1 MKKLNIIAA
10 LTLVLI
16 LIIVAC
22 KKNKELTIISKF
34 EYSEWTSCNSNK
46 IQTRTYRILFSA
58 NDSVVPPADSL
69 ERSCVIPC
77 TSFIYS
83 VWTACTNS
91 LQTRTYTS
99 NPIGCGSLPPQD
111 SIKRNCG
118 TLSCSFVYSGWTP
131 CANNLQTRTYT
142 SSPVGCSG
150 APPADSIS
158 RPCVITPTCT
168 FVYNSWSACSNGIQT
183 RVYIASPSGCSG
195 TPPADSI
202 SRPCVVLTTIQIGT
216 QNWTTRNLEVTTYKN
231 GDPIPEV
238 QSATTWTAL
247 TTGAWCTYSNT
258 TINGTTYGK
267 LYNWYAVNDPRGLA
281 PNGYHIPT
289 DAEWSTLISSQGG
302 TLTAGGKLKE
312 AGSSHWLNND
322 AATTNSS
329 GFTALPGGNRYYLDG
344 SFNNITTFGG
354 WWSFSQSP
362 LTNSAWRYGMGNTGS
377 AVDRAERGMQ
387 WAYSVRCLK
396 D

>member
-58 NDSVVPPADSL
+58 NASDVPPADSL

-118 TLSCSFVYSGWTP
+118 SCSFVYSGWTP
-131 CANNLQTRTYT
+131 CTNNLQTRTYT

-158 RPCVITPTCT
+158 RSCVITPTLCT
-168 FVYNSWSACSNGIQT
+168 FVYNAWSACSNGVQT
-183 RVYIASPSGCSG
+183 RIYTASPSGCSG

-202 SRPCVVLTTIQIGT
+202 SRPCVILTTIQIGT
-216 QNWTTRNLEVTTYKN
+216 QNWTLKNLEVTTYAN
-231 GDPIPEV
+231 GETIPQE
-238 QSATTWTAL
+238 QNPAAWANL
-247 TTGAWCTYSNT
+247 TTGAWCYFNNT
-258 TINGTTYGK
+258 LSNGTTYGK

-281 PNGYHIPT
+281 PYGYHIPT
-289 DAEWSTLISSQGG
+289 DVEWSTLITSQGG

-312 AGSSHWLNND
+312 YGVSHWLAPNTG
-322 AATTNSS
+322 ATNSS
-329 GFTALPGGNRYYLDG
+329 GFTGLPGGYRSDLGSDFNFAIEGNWWTKTQIDANNAKEFYLV
-344 SFNNITTFGG
+344 N
-354 WWSFSQSP
+354 
-362 LTNSAWRYGMGNTGS
+362 TNASILPYTLLKKSGL
-377 AVDRAERGMQ
+377 
-387 WAYSVRCLK
+387 SVRCLK

>member
-1 MKKLNIIAA
+1 MKKLNIITA
-10 LTLVLI
+10 LTVLLI

-46 IQTRTYRILFSA
+46 IQTRTYTKVFSA
-58 NDSVVPPADSL
+58 NASDVPPADSL
-69 ERSCVIPC
+69 QRSCVIPC

-83 VWTACTNS
+83 AWSVCANS
-91 LQTRTYTS
+91 VQTRTYTS

-131 CANNLQTRTYT
+131 CTNNLQTRTYT

-158 RPCVITPTCT
+158 RSCVITPTCT
-168 FVYNSWSACSNGIQT
+168 FVYNSWSACSNGVQT
-183 RVYIASPSGCSG
+183 RIYTSSPSGCSG
-195 TPPADSI
+195 NPPADSI
-202 SRPCVVLTTIQIGT
+202 SRPCVILQTIQIGT
-216 QNWTTRNLEVTTYKN
+216 QTWTLKNLDVVTYKN
-231 GDPIPEV
+231 GDPIPEE
-238 QSATTWTAL
+238 QNPTAWANL
-247 TTGAWCTYSNT
+247 TTGAWCYYSNNT
-258 TINGTTYGK
+258 ANGTTYGK

-289 DAEWSTLISSQGG
+289 DAEWSTLIASQSG
-302 TLTAGGKLKE
+302 TSTAGGKLKE
-312 AGSSHWLNND
+312 FGISHWLAPNTG
-322 AATTNSS
+322 ATNSS
-329 GFTALPGGNRYYLDG
+329 LFTGLPGGWRDG
-344 SFNNITTFGG
+344 LGADDALTEEAN
-354 WWSFSQSP
+354 WWSKSQTSASSANEFYLVYNSGAIGTFSAP
-362 LTNSAWRYGMGNTGS
+362 KKAGI
-377 AVDRAERGMQ
+377 
-387 WAYSVRCLK
+387 SVRCLK

>member
-1 MKKLNIIAA
+1 MKKLNIITA

-58 NDSVVPPADSL
+58 NASDVPPADSL
-69 ERSCVIPC
+69 KRSCVIPC

-83 VWTACTNS
+83 AWSACANS
-91 LQTRTYTS
+91 VQTRTYTS

-118 TLSCSFVYSGWTP
+118 TLSCSFVYSGWTT

-150 APPADSIS
+150 APPPDSIS
-158 RPCVITPTCT
+158 RPCVITPTLCT
-168 FVYNSWSACSNGIQT
+168 FVYNAWSACSNGVQT
-183 RVYIASPSGCSG
+183 RIYTSSPSGCSG

-202 SRPCVVLTTIQIGT
+202 SRPRVILTTIQIGN

-238 QSATTWTAL
+238 QSASTWSTL
-247 TTGAWCTYSNT
+247 TTGAWCYFNNSLS
-258 TINGTTYGK
+258 NGTTYGK

-289 DAEWSTLISSQGG
+289 DAEWSTLITSQGG

-312 AGSSHWLNND
+312 TGISHWLAPNTG
-322 AATTNSS
+322 ATNST
-329 GFTALPGGNRYYLDG
+329 GFTGLPGGYRSDLGSDFNFATEGNWWTKTQIDANNAKEFYLENTNA
-344 SFNNITTFGG
+344 SI
-354 WWSFSQSP
+354 SP
-362 LTNSAWRYGMGNTGS
+362 YTLLKKSGL
-377 AVDRAERGMQ
+377 
-387 WAYSVRCLK
+387 SVRCLK